1 MRTGMAT
8 RMLQDARGVP
18 RGFASLSTPVHRAST
33 VLFPDAKRFST
44 RRERLYDGYT
54 YGLYGTPT
62 SEALARKL
70 AVLESARRVVLAPT
84 GLAAVNLVNFAMLRA
99 GDHLLLSDAM
109 YGPTREAATKLLGPL
124 GVRAG
129 FYDPGAAG
137 RISREMKR
145 NTRLVWL
152 ESPGT
157 ITMEMQDVVAIATAA
172 RKGGALCAMDNT
184 WATPLGF
191 QPLRNGVDFSVLAL
205 TKHVGGHGDLL
216 LGSVAV
222 REERWF
228 RRLRDVQG
236 LLGVGAAADD
246 CFLALRGLE
255 TLALRLERQSASA
268 LEIAR
273 WLVGQPA
280 VGRVLH
286 PGLPGD
292 PGHALW
298 KRDCRGIGSVFTVL
312 LRDAGWKAASA
323 FADRL
328 QLFRLGASWGG
339 VHSLAAVYREPP
351 ARARPARRTGA
362 LLRLSIGLE
371 EPVDLVADLRS
382 ALKRRSR

>member
-1 MRTGMAT
+1 MEIGAAT

-33 VLFPDAKRFST
+33 VLFADANRFAA
-44 RRERLYDGYT
+44 RRDRLYDGYT

-70 AVLESARRVVLAPT
+70 ALLESARRVVLAPT
-84 GLAAVNLVNFAMLRA
+84 GLAAVNLVNFAVLRA

-109 YGPTREAATKLLGPL
+109 YGPTRDAAAKLFGAL

-129 FYDPGAAG
+129 YYDPGAAG
-137 RISREMKR
+137 RIRREMRR

-157 ITMEMQDVVAIATAA
+157 ITMEMQDVAAIAATA
-172 RKGGALCAMDNT
+172 RKHGALSAMDNT

-191 QPLRNGVDFSVLAL
+191 RPLAHGVDFSVLAL

-222 REERWF
+222 RDERWF

-255 TLALRLERQSASA
+255 TLALRLQRQAASA
-268 LEIAR
+268 LAIAR
-273 WLVGQPA
+273 WLAGQPA

-286 PGLPGD
+286 PGLAGD
-292 PGHALW
+292 RGNALW
-298 KRDCRGIGSVFTVL
+298 KRDCPGAGSVFTLL
-312 LRDAGWKAASA
+312 LRAPGWKAASG

-328 QLFRLGASWGG
+328 KLFRLGASWGG
-339 VHSLAAVYREPP
+339 VHSLVAVYREPP
-351 ARARPARRTGA
+351 ARARPALRAGA
-362 LLRLSIGLE
+362 VLRLSIGLE
-371 EPVDLVADLRS
+371 DPEDLIADLRS